1 MYTYMF
7 QWGIEACILV
17 SRTGTYL
24 CLSVTTGVGPAD
36 HGAVDHF
43 PDMTG
48 TSTGVRPLG
57 SELAVSAL
65 RLGRPARLYRR
76 CQLSIKY

>member
-1 MYTYMF
+1 MYMF
-7 QWGIEACILV
+7 QWGIKTCI
-17 SRTGTYL
+17 SQIETDL
-24 CLSVTTGVGPAD
+24 CLSATTGAGPAD

-65 RLGRPARLYRR
+65 RLGRPVRLYRR
-76 CQLSIKY
+76 CQLSIK